1 MRSTPFGVP
10 GWVERLLLGHHSSA
24 QRKAWMAVL
33 LALLLCVPITDYALG
48 RNPFHLNFYPLP
60 VVLSIFLF
68 GQVGLS
74 SVLVLL
80 ALYHL
85 VQVQLGVEA
94 QTVMVNNLGQLGLTF
109 VVGMVCSWLVSA
121 YRALYREKAKLAVDR
136 HELLLNLT
144 HELRSPLF
152 AIGGIVR
159 NLQRNIGRIPETS
172 IREQLN
178 EAQAAIA
185 SINRDVDGLVQV
197 FRSDLQELEPQFSAV
212 EAADLIEAVK
222 RRYPPEHTPAH
233 QLQWTVPTGLE
244 KLRCDPLLT
253 QQILD
258 NLVSNALRHT
268 PGGAV
273 RVTVARWG
281 DEIRLRVEDEGPG
294 IPVEDRQRIF
304 DRHDTGTR
312 PKASGFGVGLY
323 LVKIYTKVQGGRVEV
338 DDVPAGASFSIYLPI
353 QE

>member
-1 MRSTPFGVP
+1 
-10 GWVERLLLGHHSSA
+10 
-24 QRKAWMAVL
+24 
-33 LALLLCVPITDYALG
+33 
-48 RNPFHLNFYPLP
+48 
-60 VVLSIFLF
+60 
-68 GQVGLS
+68 
-74 SVLVLL
+74 
-80 ALYHL
+80 
-85 VQVQLGVEA
+85 
-94 QTVMVNNLGQLGLTF
+94 
-109 VVGMVCSWLVSA
+109 
-121 YRALYREKAKLAVDR
+121 
-136 HELLLNLT
+136 LNLT

-159 NLQRNIGRIPETS
+159 NLQRNIGRIPEKS

-353 QE
+353 QEQA